1 MELRISAT
9 RQPGYISGETLRG
22 DTFRTVDDPSLWLVI
37 STWLDAE
44 SWQKWQ
50 MVPERRQIDSK
61 IEALLVAPEEVTIL
75 KIASR

>member
-1 MELRISAT
+1 MELRISAM

-22 DTFRTVDDPSLWLVI
+22 ETLRTIADPSLWLVI
-37 STWLDAE
+37 STWVDAE

-50 MVPERRQIDSK
+50 MVPERREIESK